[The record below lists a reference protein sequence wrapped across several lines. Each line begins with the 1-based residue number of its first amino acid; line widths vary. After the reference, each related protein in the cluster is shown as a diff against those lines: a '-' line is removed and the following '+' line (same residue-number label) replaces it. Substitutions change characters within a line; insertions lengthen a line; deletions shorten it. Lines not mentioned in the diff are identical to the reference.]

1 MKTLAVDVKEYE
13 GDMSNNRHNELTH
26 VTQRLRR
33 VLSKEVDVSVGH
45 QQFLSDIL
53 LEAKELLNVS
63 RVSVWLF
70 DDAAKPSK
78 LINYA
83 NTDWDGL
90 ITGPLPELA
99 VQDYPNYFRA
109 IINGETISAND
120 AMTDARTS
128 EFTDG
133 YLIPQQIC
141 ALLDAAIFQNGLAIG
156 VVCCEG
162 RFEPR
167 NWLQWEVVATELIAD
182 CCSRRLLVHELWQMQ
197 QRLTEMA
204 FQDVLTGLNN
214 RRYVMDYAKSEM
226 SRHQRADR
234 PLSLLMIDLDR
245 FKLINDKYGHDGGD
259 EVLKQFAQ
267 CCNSLV
273 RTEDCVCRLG
283 GEEFIILLPET
294 EVAQAMSVA
303 QRLKE
308 KAAALEVQYEGDII
322 HFTVSIGVASVNL
335 NMPFSQSLKA
345 ADQAVYQA
353 KAAGRNQ
360 IKLAL

>member
-1 MKTLAVDVKEYE
+1 MRKLAVDSREND
-13 GDMSNNRHNELTH
+13 GLSNHRHNELTH

-45 QQFLSDIL
+45 QQFLADIILEGKAL
-53 LEAKELLNVS
+53 LDVS

-70 DDAAKPSK
+70 DDATNPTR

-90 ITGPLPELA
+90 VSGPLPEL
-99 VQDYPNYFRA
+99 QITDYPTYFRT
-109 IINGETISAND
+109 IVSGETISARD
-120 AMTDARTS
+120 ALTESRTS
-128 EFTDG
+128 EFTEG
-133 YLIPQQIC
+133 YLKPQQIA
-141 ALLDAAIFQNGLAIG
+141 ALLDTAIFQNGLAIG

-162 RFEPR
+162 CFEPR
-167 NWLQWEVVATELIAD
+167 DWLSWEVVAAELIAD

-197 QRLTEMA
+197 QQLTEMA
-204 FQDVLTGLNN
+204 FQDVLTGLKN
-214 RRYVMDYAKSEM
+214 RRYLMDYAKSEM

-245 FKLINDKYGHDGGD
+245 FKGINDKYGHDGGD
-259 EVLKQFAQ
+259 EVLKRFSN
-267 CCNSLV
+267 CCTNLV
-273 RTEDCVCRLG
+273 RAEDCVCRLG

-294 EVAQAMSVA
+294 EVTLAMNVA

-308 KAAALEVQYEGDII
+308 EAAALKVPYEGQDIT
-322 HFTVSIGVASVNL
+322 FTVSIGVADVNL
-335 NMPFSQSLKA
+335 NMPFSKSLKA

-353 KAAGRNQ
+353 KAAGRDQ

>member
-1 MKTLAVDVKEYE
+1 MAVNVKEYD
-13 GDMSNNRHNELTH
+13 GNVSNNRHNELTH

-45 QQFLSDIL
+45 QQFLSDII
-53 LEAKELLNVS
+53 LEAKALLNVS

-70 DDAAKPSK
+70 DDVTNPEK
-78 LINYA
+78 LVNFA
-83 NTDWDGL
+83 NTDWEGV
-90 ITGPLPELA
+90 ITGPLPELT
-99 VQDYPNYFRA
+99 VLDYPNYFRA
-109 IINGETISAND
+109 IVNGETISACD
-120 AMTDARTS
+120 AITDPRTK
-128 EFTDG
+128 EFTEG

-141 ALLDAAIFQNGLAIG
+141 ALLDTAIFQNGLAIG

-167 NWLQWEVVATELIAD
+167 DWLQWEVVAAELIAD

-204 FQDVLTGLNN
+204 FQDVLTGLKN
-214 RRYVMDYAKSEM
+214 RRYLMDYARSEM
-226 SRHQRADR
+226 SRHQRSDR

-245 FKLINDKYGHDGGD
+245 FKLINDEYGHDGGD
-259 EVLKQFAQ
+259 EVLKQFAR
-267 CCNSLV
+267 CCNELV

-294 EVAQAMSVA
+294 EVAKAMNVA
-303 QRLKE
+303 QRLRE
-308 KAAALEVQYEGDII
+308 EAAGLTVQYEGKAIR
-322 HFTVSIGVASVNL
+322 FTVSIGVADVNL
-335 NMPFSQSLKA
+335 HMPFSQSLKA

-353 KAAGRNQ
+353 KAAGRDQ